1 MKNSQQSLGTD
12 PIGKLLIK
20 YSVPAIIGMMVNALY
35 NVVDR
40 MFIGNIP
47 NVGPMAITGLGVTMP
62 ITTIIIAFGVLIG
75 IGATTNISIKLGQGK
90 KEEAELIIGN
100 SLSLA
105 GITGILVTVIGLIF
119 SDKILTL
126 FGASSQTLYYA
137 KSYMDILLIGVI
149 FSILGMVFN
158 NIIRGDGNP
167 KLSAVIMGV
176 GCVTNIILDAVF
188 IFGFNMG
195 IQGAALATV
204 LSQGITAIWG
214 LLYYLRG
221 KSNLTFRKS
230 SLKLNK
236 YIVSGIFAIGS
247 APFAMQIATSLV
259 QVISNNSLKIY
270 GGDLAIGAM
279 ATISSIIMIFLMPV
293 FGIVQGMQPIVG
305 FNYGAKNYDRSKKT
319 FKLTL
324 LSSSVLFILGSL
336 VIQIVP
342 QVLVGMFNKDPQLMD
357 ITISGLRKYALAMPI
372 VGISIVGTNYIQ
384 SIGKAKIA
392 MVLSLLRQVIILIPI
407 ILILPKFLGLDG
419 VWFAQPASDIIASV
433 ITVIVLVKEIRKDY
447 TNENSNELELA

>member
-392 MVLSLLRQVIILIPI
+392 MVLSLLRQVIILIPT

-433 ITVIVLVKEIRKDY
+433 ITVIVLVKEIRKDS
-447 TNENSNELELA
+447 TSENSNELEAI